1 MQQDTTANSKRIAK
15 NILFLYLRSIIVMAV
30 SIYTSRVVLA
40 ELGVSDFGI
49 YNIVGGF
56 VSMFSVLSSSLVN
69 ANQRFISYEM
79 GRQNPQITKMFATT
93 FTIHLLLA
101 VSMFI
106 VLELV
111 GLWFLNNKINISADR
126 MYAANWVFHFSA
138 ITFCINILKIPF
150 TASIIAHERMSAF
163 AYISIFE
170 VFAKLGIVYI
180 LLLIHTDKLILYALL
195 MTCIA
200 ICLNA
205 IYSVYCRYNFKE
217 CRYSLH
223 YDKSIVKSILS
234 FSGWNFIGSTAGILS
249 TQGINLL
256 VNLFFGV
263 TLNAARGVAEQVNHA
278 VTTFVTNFMTAI
290 NPQITK
296 SYASGDFR
304 YMNELM
310 IRGAK
315 YGALLY
321 WLISLTVFIE
331 ADYILSVWLVKV
343 PPFATIFLRLVI
355 IYSIFQALSNT
366 LYIGMLATGRIKKYQ
381 IIMGLIGAFSFPLCY
396 FFFKCGF
403 GPEWSYLSM
412 IFCVFVAMFARLVLL
427 EEIISQFSGRE
438 FFKEAI
444 LKVFFVIILSTGV
457 VYTIKEMTAYSGFV
471 GLSLSFFLTVFLV
484 SALSYLF
491 ALDSKDRNVLK
502 TYTISVSNKILKRN

>member
-1 MQQDTTANSKRIAK
+1 
-15 NILFLYLRSIIVMAV
+15 MAV

-40 ELGVSDFGI
+40 ELGVNDFGI

-69 ANQRFISYEM
+69 ASQRFISYEM
-79 GRQNPQITKMFATT
+79 GRKNPQMEKMFATT
-93 FTIHLLLA
+93 FTIHLFLA
-101 VSMFI
+101 LSMFI
-106 VLELV
+106 ILELI
-111 GLWFLNNKINISADR
+111 GLWFLNSKINISPAR
-126 MYAANWVFHFSA
+126 MAAANWVFHFSA
-138 ITFCINILKIPF
+138 LAFCVNILNIPF

-170 VFAKLGIVYI
+170 VFAKLGIAYF
-180 LLLIHTDKLILYALL
+180 LLLYHADKLILYALL
-195 MTCIA
+195 MAFVA
-200 ICLNA
+200 ICLNL
-205 IYSVYCRYNFKE
+205 IYSVFCRTHFVE
-217 CRYSLH
+217 CRHSLH
-223 YDKSIVKSILS
+223 YDRSIVKSMLS
-234 FSGWNFIGSTAGILS
+234 FSGWNFIGSTASVLS

-263 TLNAARGVAEQVNHA
+263 ALNAARGVAEQVNHA

-321 WLISLTVFIE
+321 WLISLTIFVE
-331 ADYILSVWLVKV
+331 ADTILGIWLVEV
-343 PPFATIFLRLVI
+343 PPYANVFLRLVI

-366 LYIGMLATGRIKKYQ
+366 LYIGMLATGHIKKYQ

-396 FFFKCGF
+396 AFFRCGF

-412 IFCVFVAMFARLVLL
+412 IISVFIGMFARLALL
-427 EEIISQFSGRE
+427 EGMICQFSGKA
-438 FFKEAI
+438 FFEKAI
-444 LKVFFVIILSTGV
+444 FKVFIVIILSTGTI
-457 VYTIKEMTAYSGFV
+457 YTIKQMTAYSGIIGLLSSFV
-471 GLSLSFFLTVFLV
+471 QTIFLV
-484 SALSYLF
+484 PVLSYLF

-502 TYTISVSNKILKRN
+502 TYAMSACNKILKRN